1 MATVKFMGRQ
11 ARLGMRVF
19 AGTNAVPLTSVLDA
33 FGIEG
38 SWRRGTNVYAVYSPL
53 QTVILEKNRLQ
64 INSLLPVKP
73 KVIQTAERTM
83 IEISGARLMPGTGL
97 RLEGRTKIQQ
107 VADGTVRI
115 TLEQRSPSL
124 SIPDSIE
131 PNTTYSMDLSG
142 IDAEPS
148 VSTQPANPPKLNP
161 STAKPNP
168 TPKPV
173 AGKAADP
180 IIVPSTQKNNGAGG
194 TVQGDD
200 VDENEVPAGMVTPPT
215 NNTVIPSGPGQ
226 ILLTR
231 MNIADSGATTKV
243 TFFAPG
249 GYPNTPR
256 IRRPDPSRI
265 EIVFP
270 NSTSRELP
278 APASDNV
285 TSVSFRQEGIDAI
298 VALDLERPLG
308 AELSVAGSTLVL
320 NLIRPAVGNGRLAGK
335 IVVVDPGHGG
345 HDTGAVGNG
354 TREKDL
360 TLLIGTRTAESLAAE
375 GATVIMT
382 RKSDVFISLSERANI
397 ANRNRAD
404 LFISIH
410 INQTSATSTAR
421 GTITFYHGKNP
432 IAQLLAECLQ
442 SEIKKTSE
450 LPSIGVWSD
459 TRIYDSG
466 FAVLRN
472 TNMPGVL
479 IECGFISNRNDV
491 RRMIQSDFHQA
502 ISASIVRGLKVYL
515 GDK

>member
-1 MATVKFMGRQ
+1 
-11 ARLGMRVF
+11 
-19 AGTNAVPLTSVLDA
+19 
-33 FGIEG
+33 
-38 SWRRGTNVYAVYSPL
+38 
-53 QTVILEKNRLQ
+53 
-64 INSLLPVKP
+64 
-73 KVIQTAERTM
+73 
-83 IEISGARLMPGTGL
+83 
-97 RLEGRTKIQQ
+97 
-107 VADGTVRI
+107 
-115 TLEQRSPSL
+115 
-124 SIPDSIE
+124 
-131 PNTTYSMDLSG
+131 
-142 IDAEPS
+142 
-148 VSTQPANPPKLNP
+148 
-161 STAKPNP
+161 
-168 TPKPV
+168 
-173 AGKAADP
+173 
-180 IIVPSTQKNNGAGG
+180 
-194 TVQGDD
+194 
-200 VDENEVPAGMVTPPT
+200 
-215 NNTVIPSGPGQ
+215 
-226 ILLTR
+226 
-231 MNIADSGATTKV
+231 V
-243 TFFAPG
+243 TFFSPG

-298 VALDLERPLG
+298 VTLDLERPLG

-345 HDTGAVGNG
+345 HDTGATGNG
-354 TREKDL
+354 AREKDL
-360 TLLIGTRTAESLAAE
+360 TLAIATRTAESLAAE

-404 LFISIH
+404 LFVSIH
-410 INQTSATSTAR
+410 INQTSASSSAR
-421 GTITFYHGKNP
+421 GTITFYHGRNP

-472 TNMPGVL
+472 TTMPGVL